1 MRLAEL
7 TSADRARTDQG
18 DIDIA
23 GIATD
28 SRAVQPGYLF
38 AALSGSKTDGT
49 QFLEDALSRGAAA
62 LLVSP
67 NVMRNC
73 PLLSANPQVAVI
85 VDSNPR
91 RRLARI
97 AARFYGPQPE
107 IAVAVTG
114 TNGKTSIVDFT
125 RQIWLALGR
134 KAASIGTLGVLG
146 VLGDCQMAAET
157 YVHTTPPPEILYR
170 QLAALAAQG
179 VTHVAVE
186 ASSHGLAQY
195 RLDGMQLRAAAL
207 TNIARDHLDYHADE
221 RAYIYAKL
229 RLFGEVL
236 APGGAAVL
244 SREAEAFSEAESL
257 SWARGQRIVSVGG
270 RFGDLRLLSCDV
282 AGDQQHLQI
291 GLGTREWEIDLA
303 LPGRFQAM
311 NALMAAALVISCGE
325 DPEDVFGV
333 LPKLVAVPGRLELV
347 GKTSPGAPVFVDYAH
362 TPDALRAV
370 LETVRPHCRGRL
382 HLVFGCGGDR
392 DQGKRPMMGAVAQ
405 QLADEIYVTD
415 DNPRSEL
422 PETIRAAICAQCPS
436 AQDIDDRRAAIA
448 RAIAATRADDL
459 LVIAGKGHE
468 TGQQFADRTEPF
480 DDRLVAADCLAAEAA
495 KHTAGQGGAHERS

>member
-1 MRLAEL
+1 MLLAEL
-7 TSADRARTDQG
+7 TAADRAPAYEG
-18 DIDIA
+18 DVDIA

-28 SRAVQPGYLF
+28 SRMVQPGYLF
-38 AALSGSKTDGT
+38 AALSGSKADGAHYI
-49 QFLEDALSRGAAA
+49 EDALSHGAAA

-67 NVMRNC
+67 KVMSNC
-73 PLLSANPQVAVI
+73 PLLSNNPPVAVI

-97 AARFYGPQPE
+97 AARFYGPQPDV
-107 IAVAVTG
+107 AVAVTG

-146 VLGDCQMAAET
+146 DCQLPAQA
-157 YVHTTPPPEILYR
+157 YIHTTPPPEILYS

-207 TNIARDHLDYHADE
+207 TSVARDHLDYHDDE
-221 RAYIYAKL
+221 RAYLYAKL

-236 APGGAAVL
+236 APGGAAIL
-244 SREAEAFSEAESL
+244 NREADVFSEAESL
-257 SWARGQRIVSVGG
+257 SWARGQQIVSVGG
-270 RFGDLRLLSCDV
+270 RFGDLRLLSCEPAADR
-282 AGDQQHLQI
+282 QRLRI
-291 GLGTREWEIDLA
+291 GSGSREWEIDLRLA
-303 LPGRFQAM
+303 GRFQAM
-311 NALMAAALVISCGE
+311 NALMAAALVISGGE
-325 DPEDVFGV
+325 DPEDVFRA
-333 LPKLVAVPGRLELV
+333 LPKLVAVPGRLEFV
-347 GKTSPGAPVFVDYAH
+347 GRTPQGAPVFVDYAH

-370 LETVRPHCRGRL
+370 LETVRPHCVGRL
-382 HLVFGCGGDR
+382 HLIFGCGGDR
-392 DQGKRPMMGAVAQ
+392 DRGKRPMMGAIAR

-415 DNPRSEL
+415 DNPRSEI
-422 PETIRAAICAQCPS
+422 PAEIRAEICTQCPS
-436 AQDIDDRRAAIA
+436 ARDIDDRRDAIA
-448 RAIAATRADDL
+448 QAIAAMAAGDL

-468 TGQQFADRTEPF
+468 TGQQFADRIEPF
-480 DDRLVAADCLAAEAA
+480 DDRLVAKDCLAALSAA
-495 KHTAGQGGAHERS
+495 SATPPDPGRRV

>member
-7 TSADRARTDQG
+7 TSADRARAFQG
-18 DIDIA
+18 DIDIT

-28 SRAVQPGYLF
+28 SRAVKPGYLF
-38 AALSGSKTDGT
+38 AALSGSKTDGA
-49 QFLEDALSRGAAA
+49 QYIEDALSRGAAA

-67 NVMRNC
+67 KVMRNC
-73 PLLSANPQVAVI
+73 PLLSDNSRVAVI

-146 VLGDCQMAAET
+146 DCRIAAET
-157 YVHTTPPPEILYR
+157 YVHTTPPPEILYS
-170 QLAALAAQG
+170 QLAALATQG

-221 RAYIYAKL
+221 RAYMYAKL

-244 SREAEAFSEAESL
+244 SREAEVFSEAESL
-257 SWARGQRIVSVGG
+257 SWARGQQIVSVGG
-270 RFGDLRLLSCDV
+270 RFGDLRLLSCEV
-282 AGDQQHLQI
+282 AGERQHLRI

-333 LPKLVAVPGRLELV
+333 LPALVAVPGRLELV
-347 GKTSPGAPVFVDYAH
+347 GKTSLGAPVFVDYAH

-382 HLVFGCGGDR
+382 RLVFGCGGDR
-392 DQGKRPMMGAVAQ
+392 DRGKRPMMGAVAQ

-415 DNPRSEL
+415 DNPRSEQ

-436 AQDIDDRRAAIA
+436 ARDLDDRRGAIA
-448 RAIAATRADDL
+448 LAISEMGADDL

-468 TGQQFADRTEPF
+468 TGQQFSDRTEPF
-480 DDRLVAADCLAAEAA
+480 DDRLVAADCLAAEAVKNA
-495 KHTAGQGGAHERS
+495 DRGGAHEHS